1 VRFPPH
7 VLREYAL
14 IADGERGALIGPRG
28 DISWLCFPGW
38 ADPAVMA
45 SMLGGGGVY
54 AVQPKEDRF
63 VWGGSYE
70 PGTLIWRSR
79 WVLSDAVVEC
89 REALAFPGDPDHLVL
104 LRHIEGVSGTAR
116 MAVTFELACDY
127 GRGSAHDVHRDE
139 DGAWHGRA
147 GDAAFR
153 WTGAAGAQPDPEGG
167 MRVEFDI
174 GPGDAHDLVL
184 VLGPPGELPTIE
196 PTRAWEATAAAWE
209 DACPAVDTLIASRD
223 AHHARAVLR
232 GLTSTHGGMVAAATM
247 SLPERAGAGRNY
259 DYRFAWL
266 RDQAL
271 AGQAAARAGAMDL
284 LDSAVGFLRDRLLAD
299 GAHVAPAYTVDG
311 GTVPDEVSLGL
322 PGYPGGADIVGNHA
336 NDQFQLDVFGEA
348 LLLFAIAA
356 RHDRLDAG
364 AVHAAQVAAVAIAER
379 AGDADAGIWE
389 LDPAHWTHSRLICA
403 AGLRAAAPLR
413 QATGD
418 WLALADTLVE
428 QAAVHPS
435 GRWQRSTEDPRVDAA
450 LLFAALRGA
459 TPPTDPRA
467 VATLDAVLDELSE
480 DLYIYRY
487 RPDDRPLGEA
497 EGAFLLCGL
506 LCALALQQQGRVAE
520 AGRFFERN
528 RAACGPPGLLTEEFD
543 VRQRQLRGNVP
554 QAFVHAMLLEC
565 ATTIGIPES
574 ADEMEVQST

>member
-1 VRFPPH
+1 VPAPPH

-14 IADGERGALIGPRG
+14 IADGERGALVGPRG

-38 ADPAVMA
+38 ADPAVMT
-45 SMLGGGGVY
+45 SLLGGGGSYSVTPEGRY
-54 AVQPKEDRF
+54 

-89 REALAFPGDPDHLVL
+89 REALAFPGDLDHLVL
-104 LRHIEGVSGTAR
+104 LRRIEGCSGTAR
-116 MAVTFELACDY
+116 MQVTCELAADY
-127 GRGSAHDVHRDE
+127 GRASATGVHRAD

-153 WTGAAGAQPDPEGG
+153 WTGAAEAHPGRDGELRLDLQIAEGQT
-167 MRVEFDI
+167 
-174 GPGDAHDLVL
+174 HDLVL
-184 VLGPPGELPTIE
+184 VLGPPGDVPAVD
-196 PTRAWEATAAAWE
+196 PARAWDATAAAWRS
-209 DACPAVDTLIASRD
+209 ACPPVESQIAARD

-271 AGQAAARAGAMDL
+271 AGQAAARSGAMDL

-299 GAHVAPAYTVDG
+299 GAHVAPAYSVEG
-311 GTVPDEVSLGL
+311 GRVPDEVSLGL
-322 PGYPGGADIVGNHA
+322 PGYPGGSDVAGNHA

-348 LLLFAIAA
+348 LLGFAAA
-356 RHDRLDAG
+356 AQHDRLDAD
-364 AVHAAQVAAVAIAER
+364 AVRAAQVAAVAIGER

-389 LDPAHWTHSRLICA
+389 LDPAHWAHSRLICA

-418 WLALADTLVE
+418 WIALADALVE
-428 QAAVHPS
+428 QAAVHPT
-435 GRWQRSTEDPRVDAA
+435 GRWQRATEDPRVDAA

-459 TPPTDPRA
+459 TAPDDPRA
-467 VATLDAVLDELSE
+467 VATLDAVLDELSQ
-480 DLYIYRY
+480 DLYVYRY

-497 EGAFLLCGL
+497 EGAFLLCGFL
-506 LCALALQQQGRVAE
+506 SAMALHQQGRVTE
-520 AGRFFERN
+520 AGRVFERN
-528 RAACGPPGLLTEEFD
+528 RAACGPPGLMTEEFD
-543 VRQRQLRGNVP
+543 VRQRQLRGNLP
-554 QAFVHAMLLEC
+554 QAFVHALLLES
-565 ATTIGIPES
+565 AATIGDPDAAHPAE
-574 ADEMEVQST
+574 AEMT